1 MVIKPKIRGFF
12 CLTSHPVG
20 CEAHIGQQITYV
32 REKGRIPNGPKN
44 ALVIGGSTGYGLA
57 SRITA
62 AFGCG
67 ASTLGVFFEKEPSE
81 RKPGTAGWYNSA
93 AFGRAA
99 KAEGLYARSLNGDA
113 FSDEIKNQTIDI
125 VKNDLGTIDLVVY
138 SVASP
143 RRTHPKTG
151 EIQHST
157 LKPIGETYE
166 GMTLDTDKKI
176 VKPITIEPA
185 TDQDVVDTV
194 SVMGAEDWEMWMDA
208 LEAAGVLAD
217 GCRAIAFTYIGSDA
231 TWPIYRAG
239 TIGKAKE
246 DLERGAGKIN
256 QRLEA
261 RGGGAH
267 IGVMKAIVTQSSSAI
282 PVVPLYI
289 SLLYK
294 VMKEKGLHEG
304 CIEQMQRLFATR
316 LYADGGAVTD
326 QDGLIRLDDWEM
338 RDDVQRAV
346 AEWWPNVT
354 SDNLEDVTDF
364 DGYQADFLK
373 LFGFGLRG
381 VDYEAD
387 VDQMVRLET

>member
-12 CLTSHPVG
+12 CLTAHPVG
-20 CEAHIGQQITYV
+20 CEVHVGQQIAYV
-32 REKGRIPNGPKN
+32 KEKGQIPNGPKKV
-44 ALVIGGSTGYGLA
+44 LVIGASTGYGLA

-62 AFGCG
+62 GFGCG
-67 ASTLGVFFEKEPSE
+67 AGTLGVFFEKEPSE

-93 AFGRAA
+93 ALERAA
-99 KAEGLYARSLNGDA
+99 KAEGRYARSLNGDA
-113 FSDEIKNQTIDI
+113 FSDEIKSRTIEI
-125 VKNDLGTIDLVVY
+125 IENDLGTVDLVVY

-151 EIQHST
+151 EVARST
-157 LKPIGETYE
+157 LKPLGGPYE
-166 GMTLDTDKKI
+166 GMTLDTDKKL

-185 TDQDVVDTV
+185 SEQEVADTI
-194 SVMGAEDWEMWMDA
+194 SVMGAEDWEMWMEA
-208 LEAAGVLAD
+208 LDAAGVLAD
-217 GCRAIAFTYIGSDA
+217 GCKSISFTYIGSGI

-256 QRLEA
+256 ERLQA
-261 RGGGAH
+261 RGGSAH
-267 IGVMKAIVTQSSSAI
+267 IGVMKALVTQSSSAI

-294 VMKEKGLHEG
+294 VMKEKGVHEG

-316 LYADGGAVTD
+316 LYTDGTVTTD
-326 QDGLIRLDDWEM
+326 EDGLIRLDDWEM
-338 RDDVQRAV
+338 RDDVQRALT
-346 AEWWPNVT
+346 ELWPKVT
-354 SDNLEDVTDF
+354 SENLEDLTDF
-364 DGYQADFLK
+364 DGYRADFLK
-373 LFGFGLRG
+373 LFGFGLPG

-387 VDQMVRLET
+387 VDHIVKF